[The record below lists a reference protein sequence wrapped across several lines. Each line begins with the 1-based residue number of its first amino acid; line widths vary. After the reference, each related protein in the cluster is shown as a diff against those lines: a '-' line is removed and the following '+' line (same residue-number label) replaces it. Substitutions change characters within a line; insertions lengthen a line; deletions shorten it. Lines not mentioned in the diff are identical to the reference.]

1 MRSRALGA
9 SPRGLAG
16 VHAPLRVA
24 RISAASASYV
34 SDPFALGP
42 TLALTVLLAAQLRER
57 RPRGWLAPGLLEV
70 RPSLIAGAGR
80 GCFAA
85 TALPSGTVL
94 GAYPGRLRSAAEYA
108 TKLRV
113 VGPHVAEYC
122 WRIGDVAA
130 LDPTDG
136 EGQLYEAPG
145 VPLIEG
151 MPESLRTGAM
161 ANWCTPTTLALL
173 NEPGPGGDVNVGVA
187 VEGADVVF
195 SAERDV
201 RRGEELYLDY
211 GQDYDRSGY
220 GGGA

>member
-1 MRSRALGA
+1 M
-9 SPRGLAG
+9 
-16 VHAPLRVA
+16 
-24 RISAASASYV
+24 
-34 SDPFALGP
+34 
-42 TLALTVLLAAQLRER
+42 
-57 RPRGWLAPGLLEV
+57 
-70 RPSLIAGAGR
+70 RPSLVAGAGR

-85 TALPSGTVL
+85 TALPAGTVL

-136 EGQLYEAPG
+136 EGRLYEARGTLTHQGSPLLSAPSAQHSMDALSVRWQAPG

-161 ANWCTPTTLALL
+161 ANWCEPRPPRQRGAVGVAVTGVHAVPRCTPTTLALL